1 MPAMT
6 MFHAQDPREEI
17 WEKIGDLDEWKVF
30 HNEVLIAVYMRPD
43 TVELK
48 GGNKLY
54 LSDQTRAEDAMQGKA
69 GMVLKKGP
77 LAFVSDD
84 NFDFRGQDVEPGDW
98 ISIWVSD
105 GRKVMVNGVL
115 CRLVADRDIQLG
127 IPRPDAV
134 W

>member
-6 MFHAQDPREEI
+6 MVHEKDPRQEI
-17 WEKIGDLDEWKVF
+17 WEKIGNLDEWKVF
-30 HNEVLIAVYMRPD
+30 HNDVLIAVYMRPD
-43 TVELK
+43 QVKLK
-48 GGNKLY
+48 GGGSLY
-54 LSDQTRAEDAMQGKA
+54 IPDQTRAEDANQGKA

-77 LAFVSDD
+77 LAFKSDE
-84 NFDFRGQDVEPGDW
+84 NFDFCGQDVEPGDW